1 MLAWGYNGW
10 GECDVPEGLTDV
22 TAIAAGAVHTV
33 ALVNNTG
40 YTVSFDAN
48 GGIPVPDSQTVVA
61 GATAVAPATALTKA
75 GLTFAGWYSDA
86 DLTTAFDFA
95 TPITADLVLYAK
107 WLAPTELIS
116 EMSDYITE
124 NMASGN
130 IQKWGNSL
138 IAKLDNIEAKLDR
151 ENTEAA
157 INQLNAFINEV
168 VAQKGKSIETA
179 TADQLIHNAQLI
191 ISMLNPV

>member
-1 MLAWGYNGW
+1 M
-10 GECDVPEGLTDV
+10 
-22 TAIAAGAVHTV
+22 
-33 ALVNNTG
+33 
-40 YTVSFDAN
+40 
-48 GGIPVPDSQTVVA
+48 
-61 GATAVAPATALTKA
+61 APATASTKA

-179 TADQLIHNAQLI
+179 TADQLINNAQLI